1 MTAVEEARERG
12 RELAAALAADGVA
25 GVTIAWA
32 DNNGI
37 PRSRTVPVSAL
48 PQVAATGVGVTTLF
62 AVFDTN
68 DAITFAAPGLQ
79 TPSGDVRLVP
89 QLDRVTRLAGQPAFA
104 WAPGRQ
110 ITAEGGPWAFD
121 QRSVLERTVARLAE
135 AGYSALVGY
144 EMEFAVY
151 EQPQAEGDDSLV
163 PAHPGPAYSP
173 HALLPIDDFV
183 ASVMRDAEANGL
195 RLGQVHAEYGPA
207 QVELSL
213 AATDPV
219 TAADQQLLARQTVL
233 AAAEAHGL
241 RVSFAPLP
249 TLAGRG
255 QRLARAH
262 LALARRGEPARRRR
276 RGTARDGRR
285 RVHRRAAARPA
296 RGGRADAPRRSARS
310 PACVPGSSPAP
321 SRSGA
326 WRTARRRCATSPA
339 RRCSARTT
347 PTSSSRSP
355 TRPRTPTSRSP
366 RSSPPASAGVEENLA
381 PPAPIGEDPGT
392 WKKKERAAAGIAKLP
407 ASQAEQEEALV
418 GNPRIAGVLGEEL
431 LGAFLAV
438 RRADA
443 AWAQEKETEEVLA
456 AWRWK
461 LLSRSPGTGD
471 AGSGL
476 APRPAPAVTAAGQAR
491 ASAHPVR
498 RRSASAAA
506 SGGSR
511 VSWSRVRALAM
522 GAATV
527 GCAASHARETA
538 AIGTAC
544 AAAISSST
552 PSSATPRSSR

>member
-1 MTAVEEARERG
+1 MTAVDEARERG

-37 PRSRTVPVSAL
+37 PRSRTVPVASL
-48 PQVAATGVGVTTLF
+48 PEVAVAGVGVTTLF

-110 ITAEGGPWAFD
+110 VTADGGPWAFD

-135 AGYSALVGY
+135 DGYSALVGY
-144 EMEFAVY
+144 EMEFGVF
-151 EQPQAEGDDSLV
+151 EPPQDDDEDALV

-173 HALLPIDDFV
+173 HALLPIHDFV

-195 RLGQVHAEYGPA
+195 RLGQIHAEYGPA
-207 QVELSL
+207 QVELSI
-213 AATDPV
+213 AATDPL

-249 TLAGRG
+249 TLAGAGNGWHIHTSLWRDGENLLAGGPEGPRG
-255 QRLARAH
+255 TAGAAYIAGLLRDLPALAAVTAPSVGSLARLRPGFFAGAFGFWGVENREAPLRFVPGSALLGEDH
-262 LALARRGEPARRRR
+262 ANVELKVSDASANPYLALAALL
-276 RGTARDGRR
+276 
-285 RVHRRAAARPA
+285 
-296 RGGRADAPRRSARS
+296 SA
-310 PACVPGSSPAP
+310 
-321 SRSGA
+321 GA
-326 WRTARRRCATSPA
+326 
-339 RRCSARTT
+339 
-347 PTSSSRSP
+347 
-355 TRPRTPTSRSP
+355 
-366 RSSPPASAGVEENLA
+366 AGVEENLA
-381 PPAPIGEDPGT
+381 PPAPVGEDPGT

-407 ASQAEQEEALV
+407 TTQAEQEEALAA
-418 GNPRIAGVLGEEL
+418 NPRIAGVLGEEL

-461 LLSRSPGTGD
+461 Y
-471 AGSGL
+471 
-476 APRPAPAVTAAGQAR
+476 
-491 ASAHPVR
+491 
-498 RRSASAAA
+498 
-506 SGGSR
+506 
-511 VSWSRVRALAM
+511 
-522 GAATV
+522 
-527 GCAASHARETA
+527 
-538 AIGTAC
+538 
-544 AAAISSST
+544 
-552 PSSATPRSSR
+552 